1 MVDLSAEGF
10 GSERMIAVRMMDDD
24 ERNHDHGD
32 DMVDEEGDFVKI
44 GRGMR
49 TDTEGTLVGCDDD
62 EVEVEVEVEG
72 KGLN

>member
-10 GSERMIAVRMMDDD
+10 RSERMIAVGMMDD
-24 ERNHDHGD
+24 ERNHNHGD

-62 EVEVEVEVEG
+62 DEVEVEV